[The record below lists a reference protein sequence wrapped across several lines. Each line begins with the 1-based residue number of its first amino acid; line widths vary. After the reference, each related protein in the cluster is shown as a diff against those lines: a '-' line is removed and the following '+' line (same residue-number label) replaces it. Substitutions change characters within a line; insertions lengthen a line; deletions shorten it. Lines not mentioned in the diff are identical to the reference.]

1 MSLTYFIGLNLAKLC
16 LKTFARVEVHGREWV
31 PRYGPLLVVSNHL
44 GNVDVQLI
52 STNVSRQI
60 LFLAKRGFFKWPVV
74 SSIFRGLG
82 CFPINRD
89 GQDLAAIRWTLR
101 QLAMDKCVG
110 IFPEGSRSRNTAMRK
125 GSEGVA
131 YIALKSQAPIL
142 PIAVWGSEKIPALWR
157 MAFPF
162 ARLNMRIGQPF
173 TLPVIEGR
181 LTSPILEQLA
191 DMVMQRVA
199 VMLPQ
204 SYRGYYAVPGEKAAP
219 LPPSSA
225 QAS

>member
-16 LKTFARVEVHGREWV
+16 LKTFARMEVHGREWV

-82 CFPINRD
+82 CFPISPGWAGPRSHPV
-89 GQDLAAIRWTLR
+89 TLR

-110 IFPEGSRSRNTAMRK
+110 IFPEGSRNRNAAMRK
-125 GSEGVA
+125 V
-131 YIALKSQAPIL
+131 
-142 PIAVWGSEKIPALWR
+142 
-157 MAFPF
+157 
-162 ARLNMRIGQPF
+162 
-173 TLPVIEGR
+173 
-181 LTSPILEQLA
+181 
-191 DMVMQRVA
+191 
-199 VMLPQ
+199 
-204 SYRGYYAVPGEKAAP
+204 
-219 LPPSSA
+219 
-225 QAS
+225 